1 MIRIAITEAAFE
13 AVAET
18 LPFGSTLHEAKASA
32 DGGRFVWL
40 ERRAVDQLYAL
51 RQRGEDLSNVIL
63 RLAAMEAS
71 RPGKRRW
78 RL

>member
-1 MIRIAITEAAFE
+1 MFE
-13 AVAET
+13 AT
-18 LPFGSTLHEAKASA
+18 ASSE
-32 DGGRFVWL
+32 GGRFIWL

-51 RQRGEDLSNVIL
+51 RQRGEELSDVIVGV
-63 RLAAMEAS
+63 ATMGAG

>member
-1 MIRIAITEAAFE
+1 MGKSITDLSS
-13 AVAET
+13 VT
-18 LPFGSTLHEAKASA
+18 IVGLDLKYEAKVSGS
-32 DGGRFVWL
+32 GGYFIWL

-51 RQRGEDLSNVIL
+51 RQRDVIL
-63 RLAAMEAS
+63 RVAAMEAA

>member
-1 MIRIAITEAAFE
+1 MY
-13 AVAET
+13 
-18 LPFGSTLHEAKASA
+18 EAKASA

-51 RQRGEDLSNVIL
+51 RQRGEDLSDIIL